1 MLYCIL
7 IIHTNLYSR
16 ERMDRDHGA
25 LRDFEK
31 KKLIAYLVLPMRWS
45 FY

>member
-1 MLYCIL
+1 
-7 IIHTNLYSR
+7 
-16 ERMDRDHGA
+16 MDRDRGA

-45 FY
+45 FFF